1 MNISRLYKLIKTL
14 LNAIDITLELFK
26 MAKALIYNDLFTSKT
41 LITKEFIVSGE
52 KPYTLFFSK
61 ILSNPTLFDNI
72 TLLIEHSI
80 KTGLVEFDKIC
91 ATSISAIPYATNVAT
106 SLEKGILYINHTG
119 NDCDDKDNIKNI
131 KIEGGMSIDDRILL
145 VETIVSNDF
154 LVNNIMNKIRKYGG
168 NIVGLVLI
176 MNLCEGEYI
185 NLTHQKEN
193 IINVLNIYDVFN
205 HLENNNLIELYYCEK
220 VKFYCEN
227 VTKTNLKKLLPQPKE
242 DIVEPVVAE
251 VKEEVKE
258 IFVCQ

>member
-1 MNISRLYKLIKTL
+1 
-14 LNAIDITLELFK
+14 
-26 MAKALIYNDLFTSKT
+26 MAKATIYTELFS
-41 LITKEFIVSGE
+41 TKSISVKECPLSGE
-52 KPYTLFFSK
+52 KPYQMNFNK
-61 ILSNPTLFDNI
+61 VLSSPSLFDTI
-72 TLLIEHSI
+72 TLLIEHTI
-80 KTGLVEFDKIC
+80 KSKDLQCDKIC
-91 ATSISAIPYATNVAT
+91 ATSSSAIPYATNVAT

-154 LVNNIMNKIRKYGG
+154 LVNNIMNKIRKNGG

-242 DIVEPVVAE
+242 DVVEPVVESIVEHVVVEAVAEVVIEAE
-251 VKEEVKE
+251 VKKE
-258 IFVCQ
+258 PFVGQ

>member
-1 MNISRLYKLIKTL
+1 
-14 LNAIDITLELFK
+14 
-26 MAKALIYNDLFTSKT
+26 MAKATIYTDFLSTKT
-41 LITKEFIVSGE
+41 ISVKECPLSGE
-52 KPYTLFFSK
+52 KPYQMNFNK
-61 ILSNPTLFDNI
+61 ALSSPSLFDTI
-72 TLLIEHSI
+72 SLLLEHTI
-80 KTGLVEFDKIC
+80 KSKELQFDKIC
-91 ATSISAIPYATNVAT
+91 ATSSSAVPYATNVAT
-106 SLEKGILYINHTG
+106 SFEKGILYINHTG

-154 LVNNIMNKIRKYGG
+154 LLNNIINKIRKYGG

-185 NLTHQKEN
+185 NLTQQKEN

-227 VTKTNLKKLLPQPKE
+227 VTKTNIKKLLPQPKE
-242 DIVEPVVAE
+242 DVVEQTE
-251 VKEEVKE
+251 TEIKKEP
-258 IFVCQ
+258 FVGQ

>member
-1 MNISRLYKLIKTL
+1 
-14 LNAIDITLELFK
+14 
-26 MAKALIYNDLFTSKT
+26 MAKATIYTELFS
-41 LITKEFIVSGE
+41 TKSISVKECPLSGE
-52 KPYTLFFSK
+52 KPYQMNFNK
-61 ILSNPTLFDNI
+61 VLSSPSLFDTI
-72 TLLIEHSI
+72 TLLIEHTI
-80 KTGLVEFDKIC
+80 KSKDLQCDKIC
-91 ATSISAIPYATNVAT
+91 ATSSSAIPYATNVAT

-242 DIVEPVVAE
+242 DVVEPVVESIVEHVVVEAVAEVVIEAE
-251 VKEEVKE
+251 VKKE
-258 IFVCQ
+258 PFVGQ